1 MRKRTL
7 DFDGVVKLL
16 IQESGGEPFRQLRL
30 GQVKKWLNVDLPRTQ
45 HRRVDLLCQTTDGR
59 LVHIELQATNDLS
72 MPYRMAEYAL
82 TIRRRFGKYPA
93 QVVLYVGNKPLR
105 MKAGFRTV
113 GMVFRYR
120 LVDVRDLDGAALLA
134 SASIGD
140 NILAML
146 ARLDDSVEGIRRVVR
161 RIDKLQ
167 EPFRQE
173 ATERLLLTCGLR
185 GLESVASKE
194 VEDMPITT
202 HVDFR
207 KYPYFVRRFE
217 EVRQE
222 ALQEGRQEGRRERI
236 KETLRLA
243 LKRRFGRIPASVTKR
258 VAAMSDDRAQELLL
272 QIVDGKDLK
281 DLFDEAHR

>member
-45 HRRVDLLCQTTDGR
+45 HRRVDLLCQTRDGR

-134 SASIGD
+134 SASIDD

-185 GLESVASKE
+185 GLESVASK
-194 VEDMPITT
+194 
-202 HVDFR
+202 
-207 KYPYFVRRFE
+207 
-217 EVRQE
+217 
-222 ALQEGRQEGRRERI
+222 
-236 KETLRLA
+236 
-243 LKRRFGRIPASVTKR
+243 
-258 VAAMSDDRAQELLL
+258 
-272 QIVDGKDLK
+272 
-281 DLFDEAHR
+281 